1 MIDKVHGTGTI
12 SPQLQTVEN
21 GGLDFAVW
29 HWQGDG
35 PRILLI
41 HATGFHSR
49 CWDQVVAHLPGLDCW
64 AFDMRGHG
72 LSSKPAPPYIWKNF
86 GRDVVAI
93 ANKLNLQFATGVG
106 HSMGGHSIALAAGL
120 DDRLFKSLILIDP
133 IIVQRKYYA
142 EALTKEHPV
151 QRRKNHW
158 QSPEEMFERYTDKKP
173 FDTWNKAVLKDYCQ
187 YGLIP
192 SKSYDGLELAC
203 PSIVE
208 GSIYNNSMDKEG
220 ADIYDEIAKIKART
234 LIMHP
239 PLSPS
244 KKIEDL
250 IPVELGALFPNGE
263 DELLPNLTHFIPMEA
278 PQLVA
283 ERIKTSCRAL

>member
-1 MIDKVHGTGTI
+1 MIDQVHEAHAR
-12 SPQLQTVEN
+12 SPELQTVEN
-21 GGLDFAVW
+21 DGLDFAVW
-29 HWQGDG
+29 HWQGIG

-49 CWDQVVAHLPGLDCW
+49 CWDQVVANLPGFDCW

-72 LSSKPAPPYIWKNF
+72 QSSKPAPPYIWKNF
-86 GRDVVAI
+86 GRDVLVLAH
-93 ANKLNLQFATGVG
+93 KLNLQFATGVG
-106 HSMGGHSIALAAGL
+106 HSMGGHSVSLAAGL
-120 DDRLFKSLILIDP
+120 DEMLFKSLILIDP
-133 IIVQRKYYA
+133 IIVHRKHYS

-158 QSPEEMFERYTDKKP
+158 QSPEEMFERYKDKTP

-192 SKSYDGLELAC
+192 SKTRDGFELAC
-203 PSIVE
+203 PPIVE

-234 LIMHP
+234 LVMHA

-244 KKIEDL
+244 RKIEDL
-250 IPVELGALFPNGE
+250 IPADLGALFPNGK
-263 DELLPNLTHFIPMEA
+263 DELLPDLTHFIPMEA

-283 ERIKTSCRAL
+283 DRIKAAQ

>member
-158 QSPEEMFERYTDKKP
+158 QSPEEMFERYADKKP

-263 DELLPNLTHFIPMEA
+263 DELLPNLTHFIPMAA